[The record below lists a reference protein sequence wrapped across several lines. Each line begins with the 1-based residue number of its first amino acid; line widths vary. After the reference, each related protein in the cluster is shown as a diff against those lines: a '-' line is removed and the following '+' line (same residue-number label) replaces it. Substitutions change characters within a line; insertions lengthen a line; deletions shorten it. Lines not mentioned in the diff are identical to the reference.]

1 MNRQQRRR
9 AILDGHHR
17 SALRAVAFYRAEARA
32 GRAHGVD
39 AALWPFI
46 TDAHATPLDAPATAA
61 GWAPE
66 ALHNDTVPRSPNP
79 FGTDYAR

>member
-32 GRAHGVD
+32 GRVHGV
-39 AALWPFI
+39 AADLWPFI
-46 TDAHATPLDAPATAA
+46 ADAHQHPLDAT
-61 GWAPE
+61 PE
-66 ALHNDTVPRSPNP
+66 PR
-79 FGTDYAR
+79 R